1 MKQVRT
7 YLFDVKEK
15 WMDIGIELEIDIDIL
30 VKIRNRHHNNPAECL
45 LEMIMEWLKFIDPP
59 PTRVALITAL
69 QARSVD
75 EEKIAKGIVDTYH
88 AYFLL

>member
-7 YLFDVKEK
+7 FLFDVKKK

-30 VKIRNRHHNNPAECL
+30 MRIRQRENHDFAEHL
-45 LEMIMEWLKFIDPP
+45 LEMIVEWLKFIDPP
-59 PTRVALITAL
+59 PTRDALIKAL

-75 EEKIAKGIVDTYH
+75 EKKLAKSIPDIIP
-88 AYFLL
+88 